1 MRLRAI
7 TALFFVIVM
16 VGSMLLGR
24 YVFAGFF
31 VLLSGYCLNEFY
43 RIVADDSARPQ
54 RSAGLLLGVSGFAL
68 VAASELTGLDSRQL
82 LLLVPLAIAVFI
94 IPLYQKQGKPFGGIG
109 LTLLGVVY
117 VVLPFIAFF
126 FLGFVSGTYDYRLP
140 LGFMLILWGNDTG
153 AYLAGKFLGKH
164 RLFERI
170 SPNKTWEGFVGG
182 VLLALVTALVL
193 AHYFPVLVR
202 WQWLGMALVISLFGT
217 FGDLVE
223 SMLKRSQ
230 QVKDSGAVL
239 PGHGGLLDRFDGL
252 LFAAPAVLVF
262 LEWVYNL

>member
-1 MRLRAI
+1 MRIRAV

-16 VGSMLLGR
+16 VASMLLGA

-31 VLLSGYCLNEFY
+31 VLLSGYCLGEFY
-43 RIVADDSARPQ
+43 RIIGDDSGKPNRLL
-54 RSAGLLLGVSGFAL
+54 GLLLGTSGFSMFAVYRLFGFDSRYLLLLLPL
-68 VAASELTGLDSRQL
+68 VAA
-82 LLLVPLAIAVFI
+82 AFI
-94 IPLYQKQGKPFGGIG
+94 MPLYQKQDKPFGGIAH
-109 LTLLGVVY
+109 TTLGVIY

-126 FLGFVSGTYDYRLP
+126 SLGFVTGTYDYRLP

-153 AYLAGKFLGKH
+153 AYLTGKFFGKH

-170 SPNKTWEGFVGG
+170 SPNKTWEGFFGG
-182 VLLALVTALVL
+182 VLLALVTAFVL
-193 AHYFPVLVR
+193 AHYFAPLAP
-202 WQWLGMALVISLFGT
+202 WQWAGMALVISLSGT

-239 PGHGGLLDRFDGL
+239 PGHGGVLDRFDGL

-262 LEWVYNL
+262 LELVY

>member
-1 MRLRAI
+1 MKIRAI

-16 VGSMLLGR
+16 VASMLLGS
-24 YVFAGFF
+24 YIFAGFF
-31 VLLSGYCLNEFY
+31 ILLSAYCVNEFY
-43 RIVADDSARPQ
+43 RIIGDDTGKPNR
-54 RSAGLLLGVSGFAL
+54 LLGALLGTLGFGLFAGYRL
-68 VAASELTGLDSRQL
+68 VAFDVRYL
-82 LLLVPLAIAVFI
+82 LLLIPLVTLAFI
-94 IPLYQKQGKPFGGIG
+94 LPLYQQHEKPFGSIAY
-109 LTLLGVVY
+109 TLLGTVY

-126 FLGFVSGTYDYRLP
+126 SLGFVTDAYDHRLP

-153 AYLAGKFLGKH
+153 AYLTGKFFGKR

-182 VLLALVTALVL
+182 VLLALVTSLVL
-193 AHYFPVLVR
+193 THYFAVLAG
-202 WQWLGMALVISLFGT
+202 WQWVGMALVVSLFGT

-262 LEWVYNL
+262 LELVY

>member
-1 MRLRAI
+1 MRTRAI

-16 VGSMLLGR
+16 VASMLLGS
-24 YVFAGFF
+24 YVFTVFF
-31 VLLSGYCLNEFY
+31 ILLSTYCVAEFY
-43 RIVADDSARPQ
+43 RIIGDDKGQPNRPM
-54 RSAGLLLGVSGFAL
+54 GLLLGIMGF
-68 VAASELTGLDSRQL
+68 GLFAGYRL
-82 LLLVPLAIAVFI
+82 LGFDARYLLVLAPFVAAVFI
-94 IPLYQKQGKPFGGIG
+94 IPLYQKHGRPFGGIAY
-109 LTLLGVVY
+109 TLLGVVY

-126 FLGFVSGTYDYRLP
+126 SLGFVTGAFDYRLP

-153 AYLAGKFLGKH
+153 AYLAGKFLGKR

-182 VLLALVTALVL
+182 VLLALVTALVIG
-193 AHYFPVLVR
+193 HYFAILVS
-202 WQWLGMALVISLFGT
+202 WQWAGMALVISLFGT

-252 LFAAPAVLVF
+252 LFAAPAALVF
-262 LEWVYNL
+262 LELVY

>member
-1 MRLRAI
+1 MKLRAI

-16 VGSMLLGR
+16 VASMLLGR
-24 YVFAGFF
+24 YVFSGFF

-43 RIVADDSARPQ
+43 RIVGGDDARPQ
-54 RSAGLLLGVSGFAL
+54 RFAGLLLGMSGFGL
-68 VAASELTGLDSRQL
+68 LAACELAGLDSRNL

-94 IPLYQKQGKPFGGIG
+94 IPLYQKQGKPFGDIA

-182 VLLALVTALVL
+182 VLLALITALVL
-193 AHYFPVLVR
+193 AHYFPVLDR

-262 LEWVYNL
+262 LEWAY

>member
-1 MRLRAI
+1 MKTRAI
-7 TALFFVIVM
+7 TALFFVIIM
-16 VGSMLLGR
+16 VASMLLGG

-31 VLLSGYCLNEFY
+31 ILLSIYCTAEFY
-43 RIVADDSARPQ
+43 RIVGDDSGRPNRFVGLALGILGFGLFASYRLVGFDARY
-54 RSAGLLLGVSGFAL
+54 LLLFIPL
-68 VAASELTGLDSRQL
+68 VAA
-82 LLLVPLAIAVFI
+82 AFI
-94 IPLYQKQGKPFGGIG
+94 IPLYQNNGKPFGGIAY
-109 LTLLGVVY
+109 TLLGLVY
-117 VVLPFIAFF
+117 VVLPFVAFF
-126 FLGFVSGTYDYRLP
+126 SLGFVTGAFDHRLP

-182 VLLALVTALVL
+182 VLLALITALVL
-193 AHYFPVLVR
+193 AHYFAVLVS
-202 WQWLGMALVISLFGT
+202 WQWVGMALVISLFGT

-239 PGHGGLLDRFDGL
+239 PGHGGVLDRFDGL

-262 LEWVYNL
+262 LELAY

>member
-1 MRLRAI
+1 MRIRAI

-16 VGSMLLGR
+16 VASMLLGR
-24 YVFAGFF
+24 YIFAGFF
-31 VLLSGYCLNEFY
+31 ILLSAYCLGEFY
-43 RIVADDSARPQ
+43 RIIGDDSSRPN
-54 RSAGLLLGVSGFAL
+54 RLLGLLLGLLGFGLFTGYRL
-68 VAASELTGLDSRQL
+68 VGFDAHYL
-82 LLLVPLAIAVFI
+82 LLLVPLIAATFI
-94 IPLYQKQGKPFGGIG
+94 TPLYQKHEKPFGGIAH
-109 LTLLGVVY
+109 TLLGVVY

-126 FLGFVSGTYDYRLP
+126 SLGFVTGTYDYRLP

-153 AYLAGKFLGKH
+153 AYLMGKFFGRT

-193 AHYFPVLVR
+193 AYYFTILAS
-202 WQWLGMALVISLFGT
+202 WQWVGVALVVSLFGT

-262 LEWVYNL
+262 LELVY

>member
-1 MRLRAI
+1 MKIRAI

-16 VGSMLLGR
+16 VASMLLGP
-24 YVFAGFF
+24 YVFTGFF
-31 VLLSGYCLNEFY
+31 ILLSAYCLSEFY
-43 RIVADDSARPQ
+43 RIVGDDSGRPN
-54 RSAGLLLGVSGFAL
+54 RLLGLLLGTIAFGLFAGYRLIGFDA
-68 VAASELTGLDSRQL
+68 RYL
-82 LLLVPLAIAVFI
+82 LLLVPLIATVFI
-94 IPLYQKQGKPFGGIG
+94 LPLYQKHERPFGGIAY
-109 LTLLGVVY
+109 TLLGVVY
-117 VVLPFIAFF
+117 VILPFLAFF
-126 FLGFVSGTYDYRLP
+126 SLGFVTGAYDYRLP

-153 AYLAGKFLGKH
+153 AYLVGKFFGKH

-182 VLLALVTALVL
+182 VLLALVTGLVL
-193 AHYFPVLVR
+193 AHYFATLAA
-202 WQWLGMALVISLFGT
+202 WQWAGMALVVSLFGT

-262 LEWVYNL
+262 LELVY

>member
-1 MRLRAI
+1 MKVRAI
-7 TALFFVIVM
+7 TALFFVIIM
-16 VGSMLLGR
+16 VASMLLGR
-24 YVFAGFF
+24 YVFTGFF
-31 VLLSGYCLNEFY
+31 ILLSTYCLGEFY
-43 RIVADDSARPQ
+43 RIIGDGSGRPN
-54 RSAGLLLGVSGFAL
+54 RPLGLLLGAIGFGLFAGHRL
-68 VAASELTGLDSRQL
+68 VGFDVRYL
-82 LLLVPLAIAVFI
+82 LALVPLIAATFI
-94 IPLYQKQGKPFGGIG
+94 FPLYQKQEKPFDGIAH
-109 LTLLGVVY
+109 TLLGVVY

-126 FLGFVSGTYDYRLP
+126 SLGFVTGTFDYRLP
-140 LGFMLILWGNDTG
+140 LGFMFILWGNDTG
-153 AYLAGKFLGKH
+153 AYLIGKFFGRH

-182 VLLALVTALVL
+182 ILLALATSLVL
-193 AHYFPVLVR
+193 AHYFTVLAP
-202 WQWLGMALVISLFGT
+202 WQWAGMAVIVSLFGT

-262 LEWVYNL
+262 LELVY

>member
-1 MRLRAI
+1 MKIRAI

-16 VGSMLLGR
+16 VASMLLGQ

-31 VLLSGYCLNEFY
+31 ILLSVYCQGEFY
-43 RIVADDSARPQ
+43 NIIGNDSGRPS
-54 RSAGLLLGVSGFAL
+54 RTWGLLLGTLGF
-68 VAASELTGLDSRQL
+68 GLFVGYRLMGFDARYL
-82 LLLVPLAIAVFI
+82 LLLVPLIAIAFI
-94 IPLYQKQGKPFGGIG
+94 LPLYQKHEKPFGGIAY
-109 LTLLGVVY
+109 TLLGVVY
-117 VVLPFIAFF
+117 VILPFIAFF
-126 FLGFVSGTYDYRLP
+126 SLGFITGTYDYRLP

-153 AYLAGKFLGKH
+153 AYLMGKFFGKR

-182 VLLALVTALVL
+182 VLLALLTGLVL
-193 AHYFPVLVR
+193 AHYFSALMA
-202 WQWLGMALVISLFGT
+202 WQWAGMAVIVSLFGT

-262 LEWVYNL
+262 LELVY

>member
-1 MRLRAI
+1 MKIRAV

-16 VGSMLLGR
+16 VASMLLGQH
-24 YVFAGFF
+24 VFAVFF
-31 VLLSGYCLNEFY
+31 VLLSTYCLGEFY
-43 RIVADDSARPQ
+43 RIIGDDSGRPN
-54 RSAGLLLGVSGFAL
+54 RLLGLLLGALGFGLFAGYRL
-68 VAASELTGLDSRQL
+68 VGFDARCLW
-82 LLLVPLAIAVFI
+82 LLVPLIAAVFTL
-94 IPLYQKQGKPFGGIG
+94 PLYQKHERPFGGIAY
-109 LTLLGVVY
+109 TLLGVVY

-126 FLGFVSGTYDYRLP
+126 SLGFITAAYDYRLP

-153 AYLAGKFLGKH
+153 AYLMGKFFGKR

-182 VLLALVTALVL
+182 VLLAVATALVL
-193 AHYFPVLVR
+193 AHYFAILASWKWVGV
-202 WQWLGMALVISLFGT
+202 ALVVSLFGT

-252 LFAAPAVLVF
+252 LFAAPAVLAF
-262 LEWVYNL
+262 LELVY